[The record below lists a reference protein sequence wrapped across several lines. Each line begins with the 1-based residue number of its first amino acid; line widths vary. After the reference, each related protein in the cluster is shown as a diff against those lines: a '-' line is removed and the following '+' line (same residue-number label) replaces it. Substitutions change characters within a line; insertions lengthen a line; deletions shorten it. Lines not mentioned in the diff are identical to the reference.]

1 MDITYSFML
10 PVLEWIAE
18 LCHSYGWAIVF
29 LTILVR
35 IIVYPLVASST
46 RSMQRMSQ
54 LQPQLKIIQDRYKND
69 PEKFQ
74 KKAAEFYQKNQINP
88 VGGCLPTLVQLPIL
102 FALFAAFTG
111 PPFGDKGIPVKIHV
125 VSQQEA
131 AQVKKTEVSGGN
143 SAYASRDGKL
153 AKVIVFPG
161 DSTVVAGEKIVFATR
176 AIEGS
181 LPEDFKPE
189 WKITG
194 DAHKATIDAT
204 GTAVFPET
212 GEVTV
217 EGVVPGIAKS
227 ESFGFISSL
236 GKVSKGL
243 ELLQPANWDNLFL
256 ILMFGAT
263 MYLSQKLMVQPQAAN
278 ADPEQVMIQKQTQ
291 RTMPIAL
298 TGMFFFIPLPS
309 GVFLY
314 MVISNIIQSLQTW
327 FIMRKP
333 APAIVDVLGD
343 GPPAKSSKNM
353 EGTVIDIVADED
365 GGTSKEEGKKSGKKK
380 KSPKK

>member
-10 PVLEWIAE
+10 PVLEEIARFS
-18 LCHSYGWAIVF
+18 HSYGWAIVA
-29 LTILVR
+29 LTVLVR
-35 IIVYPLVASST
+35 ILVYPLVASST

-54 LQPQLKIIQDRYKND
+54 LQPQLKIIQERYKND

-88 VGGCLPTLVQLPIL
+88 IGGCLPTLVQLPIL

-143 SAYASRDGKL
+143 SAYVSTDGKL

-161 DSTVVAGEKIVFATR
+161 DSTVVAGEKIVFGTR
-176 AIEGS
+176 AIDGT
-181 LPEDFKPE
+181 LPADFKPE
-189 WKITG
+189 WKIVG
-194 DAHKATIDAT
+194 DAHGATIDSEGA
-204 GTAVFPET
+204 AVFPEV
-212 GEVTV
+212 GEITV
-217 EGVVPGIAKS
+217 EGVVPGIAKQ
-227 ESFGFISSL
+227 ESFGPITSL

-243 ELLQPANWDNLFL
+243 ELLQPGNWDNLFL

-263 MYLSQKLMVQPQAAN
+263 MYLSQKLMVQPQPAN
-278 ADPEQVMIQKQTQ
+278 ADPEQVLIQKQTQ

-298 TGMFFFIPLPS
+298 TAMFFFIPLPS

-327 FIMRKP
+327 MIMRKP
-333 APAIVDVLGD
+333 APAIIDVLHE
-343 GPPAKSSKNM
+343 GPPAKSSKSM
-353 EGTVIDIVADED
+353 EGDVIDVVDNSD
-365 GGTSKEEGKKSGKKK
+365 DNGGSDGKKTKRKK
-380 KSPKK
+380 KSSKK

>member
-10 PVLEWIAE
+10 PVLEEIAKF
-18 LCHSYGWAIVF
+18 CHSYGWAIVF

-35 IIVYPLVASST
+35 ILVYPLVASST

-111 PPFGDKGIPVKIHV
+111 PPFGDKAIPVKIHV
-125 VSQQEA
+125 VSQQDA
-131 AQVKKTEVSGGN
+131 AQVKKAEVSGGN
-143 SAYASRDGKL
+143 SAYVSRQGNL

-161 DSTVVAGEKIVFATR
+161 DSTVVAGDQIVFGTR
-176 AIEGS
+176 AVDGT
-181 LPEDFKPE
+181 LPNDFKVE

-194 DAHKATIDAT
+194 DAHGATVSSD
-204 GTAVFPET
+204 GTAVFPQT
-212 GEVTV
+212 GDVTV
-217 EGVVPGIAKS
+217 EAMVPGIAKS

-236 GKVSKGL
+236 GKVAKGL
-243 ELLQPANWDNLFL
+243 DLLQPANWDNLFL

-263 MYLSQKLMVQPQAAN
+263 MYLSQKLMVQPQPAN
-278 ADPEQVMIQKQTQ
+278 ADPEQVLIQKQTQ

-327 FIMRKP
+327 LIMRKP
-333 APAIVDVLGD
+333 APAIIDVLSD

-353 EGTVIDIVADED
+353 DGTVIDVIETNGED
-365 GGTSKEEGKKSGKKK
+365 GEGKKRSKKK
-380 KSPKK
+380 KSPKKG

>member
-10 PVLEWIAE
+10 PVIEEIAKF
-18 LCHSYGWAIVF
+18 CHSYGWAIVF
-29 LTILVR
+29 LTLLVR

-54 LQPQLKIIQDRYKND
+54 LQPQLKAIQERYKDN

-74 KKAAEFYQKNQINP
+74 QKAAEFYQKNQINP
-88 VGGCLPTLVQLPIL
+88 IGGCLPTLVQLPIL

-131 AQVKKTEVSGGN
+131 AQVKKAEASGGN
-143 SAYASRDGKL
+143 SAYVSKEGNL

-161 DSTVVAGEKIVFATR
+161 DSTVVAGDQIVFGTR
-176 AIEGS
+176 AIEGA
-181 LPEDFKPE
+181 LPPEFKPE
-189 WKITG
+189 WKIQG
-194 DAHKATIDAT
+194 DAHGATISAD
-204 GTAVFPET
+204 GTAVFPQT

-217 EGVVPGIAKS
+217 EAMVPGIAKS
-227 ESFGFISSL
+227 ESFGFITSL

-243 ELLQPANWDNLFL
+243 ELLQPGNWDNLFL

-263 MYLSQKLMVQPQAAN
+263 MYLSQKLMVQPQPAN
-278 ADPEQVMIQKQTQ
+278 ADPEQVLIQKQTQ

-298 TGMFFFIPLPS
+298 TAMFFFIPLPS

-333 APAIVDVLGD
+333 APAIIDVLGD
-343 GPPAKSSKNM
+343 GPPAKSSKSM
-353 EGTVIDIVADED
+353 EGKVLDVVDNGD
-365 GGTSKEEGKKSGKKK
+365 GAEEGKKKRKK